1 MNMKKSLAV
10 LLAAASSVTCFAAD
24 ESHAWTAGASLSTL
38 GSLALTYE
46 SGSVKTIVATPSDGG
61 TITLTGDAITFAAD
75 ATVTMA
81 APGKLVFLNDVAG
94 AGLTCARTGLQRT
107 YSGAALPAYVEG
119 NLGALMF
126 ENLSLDAVSP
136 VSSQFSGVL
145 SGVARPYF
153 IVREAGRLEVQMQ
166 SQYLFS
172 SYNAGQT
179 QSAKLVLV
187 QNGADIYGSV
197 AWTKTNGADYG
208 DYRGRKDFSNDGT
221 VVDGHVDNLTV
232 ALTAEMGAAEIAF
245 AGALSGALSAV
256 GGIRVSIDAQVAASG
271 GVLANAIEAGA
282 GSSVVLRN
290 SQGISVTSAISG
302 SGDVVFENDAVYSY
316 KRDGFFYTTADMD
329 SAYHTTSM
337 VFKTNA
343 RLSNVTNVKA
353 VVGCYTKGVLPIANN
368 GYVLVSSTATSQ
380 RWQIQGL
387 DKSTGANFMRCANL
401 DFTQV
406 GDDIWVKYAEARQGS
421 GTQGTALTGSQQMI
435 TASTSDSVSAKGAA
449 VYVYDVELEFA
460 DPIELEATALSGA
473 NAMVN
478 GDYRVRDGATLS
490 LDAKTTLPCAG
501 TVFAESGGKVLLNF
515 AMSDQSYAYGANT
528 CSFCIQKGGTLR
540 QSKRFAIGY
549 MFSIWND
556 GGTFVMDDVVDV
568 GFDGILNHLWL
579 RDGAV
584 VVAPNIY
591 SGKLHAGIWSVS
603 GSSPSV
609 ATVSTL
615 YLYGQDNAT
624 EANPLPRT
632 FIVDVDEVTGDAD
645 VDFTVNGTITTPS
658 SVAFTNVTVL
668 KRGSGTWLMNGK
680 LSHVGP
686 TLVSGGLLK
695 LGQTGSMKASQNIN
709 LINGGGIA
717 LAEGVSN
724 QVGTVTLQPSG
735 TLDVPKTSTLVVDSI
750 VGLSSGVLTIDG
762 ELDEAGGQIRIV
774 NVPSRNELKR
784 ISYGEFGV
792 TVDAAGWLVPKKKL
806 GLVISFK

>member
-1 MNMKKSLAV
+1 MNTIKSSAV
-10 LLAAASSVTCFAAD
+10 LLTAILSVTCFAAD
-24 ESHAWTAGASLSTL
+24 ESHAWTTGATPSTL

-61 TITLTGDAITFAAD
+61 TITLSGDEITFAAG
-75 ATVTMA
+75 ATVTMS

-107 YSGAALPAYVEG
+107 YSGAALPAYAEG
-119 NLGALMF
+119 NPGALMF

-145 SGVARPYF
+145 SGVAKPYF
-153 IVREAGRLEVQMQ
+153 LVREAGRLEVQMQ
-166 SQYLFS
+166 SQYLLS
-172 SYNAGQT
+172 QYNAGQT

-197 AWTKTNGADYG
+197 VWTKTNGADYG
-208 DYRGRKDFSNDGT
+208 DYRGRKDFSAGGT
-221 VVDGHVDNLTV
+221 VVAGSVDNLTV
-232 ALTAEMGAAEIAF
+232 ALTADMDAAEIAF
-245 AGALSGALSAV
+245 AGALSGAVSAV
-256 GGIRVSIDAQVAASG
+256 GGVRASIDAQSASTG
-271 GVLANAIEAGA
+271 GILANAIEAGT

-316 KRDGFFYTTADMD
+316 KRDGFFYTAADMD
-329 SAYHTTSM
+329 TAYHTTSM

-343 RLSNVTNVKA
+343 RLSSVTNVKA
-353 VVGCYTKGVLPIANN
+353 VVGCYSKGVLPIANN

-406 GDDIWVKYAEARQGS
+406 GDDIWVMYAEARQGS
-421 GTQGTALTGSQQMI
+421 GTQGTALTGGDRQKI
-435 TASTSDSVSAKGAA
+435 AASTSDSANVAA

-460 DPIELEATALSGA
+460 DPIELEATALSGT

-478 GDYRVRDGATLS
+478 GDYRVLDGVTLS

-501 TVFAESGGKVLLNF
+501 TVFAESGSTVLLNF
-515 AMSDQSYAYGANT
+515 LMGEQTTAYGSNT

-549 MFSIWND
+549 MFFIWND
-556 GGTFVMDDVVDV
+556 GGRLVVDNV
-568 GFDGILNHLWL
+568 VSSGFDGHLNHVWL
-579 RDGAV
+579 RDDAV
-584 VVAPNIY
+584 VEANNIY
-591 SGKLHAGIWSVS
+591 SGKTHAGIWNVY
-603 GSSPSV
+603 GVSPSS

-615 YLYGQDNAT
+615 YLYGAQNST
-624 EANPLPRT
+624 EANPIGRT
-632 FIVDVDEVTGDAD
+632 
-645 VDFTVNGTITTPS
+645 FTVNVDDVTSNPSADFTFNGRILTPLNA
-658 SVAFTNVTVL
+658 AFTNVTVL
-668 KRGSGTWLMNGK
+668 KSGSGTWLMNGR
-680 LSHVGP
+680 LEHVGS
-686 TLVSGGLLK
+686 TLVSGGFLE
-695 LGQTGSMKASQNIN
+695 LGQTGSMNASQNIN

-717 LAEGVSN
+717 LADGVSN

-750 VGLSSGVLTIDG
+750 SNLAGGTLTIAG

-774 NVPSRNELKR
+774 NVPSRSELKR
-784 ISYGEFGV
+784 IAYGELGV
-792 TVDAAGWLVPKKKL
+792 TVDADGWLIPKRKYGFAMSIK
-806 GLVISFK
+806 